1 MNFEHLSDDYNI
13 ERRTFV
19 KGVGATAGAT
29 ALGLSAGTG
38 AAHGGFH
45 AGHANFRV
53 QEAQKAW
60 ARGYRGRADRSIGI
74 TDSGVDARH
83 PDLGPWNGIRATP
96 ENGELVL
103 TGPAKGDSRDK
114 VKTGRTIEASGTA
127 GPGTFAAGDEFV
139 ITEFDVPG
147 SEQDDPAD
155 VLDATLSWEPYGE
168 NGNDLELRLDR
179 RVSEG
184 EWREVDTAATAGHPE
199 TMSDVELG
207 IGRYRF
213 VAEQFKNVS
222 CQYTLEATFF
232 DLQGE
237 LGTFDPEGL
246 FDADGTP
253 QQFLPGDA
261 PAATPKTIGW
271 FNESN
276 RYTDADRPRDG
287 DGHGS
292 HCSSIMAGSGR
303 ASVPKPASEGL
314 VKAEPRAALTA
325 GDFLEYE
332 FEAEAGAGV
341 FISAFGDAIELAI
354 EGPDGRTLDVST
366 VVSED
371 ASTFDNNIAEAPAR
385 TTGTYT
391 AYVRPAG
398 GQLAS
403 TGRVQTVRAG
413 PFEPHTET
421 AGDRDDGGDPAVHSG
436 IAPDAALVG
445 IESLS
450 DATVSLANFA
460 EEFSEYFNM
469 RAVNMSWGYVGGL
482 PLGSLGGIAGF
493 GTVEALKKIA
503 EGGILP
509 VAAAGNSFTPA
520 NGNGAPAVAD
530 EAISVVS
537 TGPLD
542 GISSYSSGGLGALDE
557 DGGTYLKPDVTAPGG
572 YDNNEIN
579 AALGEDTSDAGYGDV
594 RDYVVKAGTSMA
606 SPYTCGTSTL
616 VAQAMEEDA
625 PDSIA
630 LPEPSE
636 TGIED
641 VKRLKQVVLAT
652 ATETAFTAAPYHRA
666 KAPTYDFGG
675 RDPYEGYGRVNPDA
689 AVDAVSNDLFASTSP
704 AIEVETAAA
713 AAPLET
719 DDDGNEGPKTVSTT
733 LSGTL
738 GLNVPQDSRALAGYV
753 EAKGGTLEV
762 SAEVRGLS
770 GGNRGLAKGDAHI
783 DLFVY
788 DAGSPGP
795 NGEPNVA
802 ASAMGMDGSASLSVD
817 VDSREFE
824 DDETLTKT
832 YYVVAKLVNVP
843 GVVTGYDVQAQ
854 VGMDLSFEA
863 AAVDV
868 EPPEEI
874 DLNVAGSRADDGSVF
889 TGGQTDLVRVTVEEF
904 NGELAGA
911 VEVSDRVPAGWT
923 VDEEYGDVESTTD
936 NDDGSTTVVLGEVST
951 DDLGSDAATRQYFA
965 EAPTGADNTGR
976 YTFGPATATAVDPTD
991 FSDDPDR
998 ERGSTEENFG
1008 GTDTNTVVGP
1018 STET

>member
-530 EAISVVS
+530 EAISVAA
-537 TGPLD
+537 TGNLD
-542 GISSYSSGGLGALDE
+542 GIAGYSSGGVGAVDE
-557 DGGTYLKPDVTAPGG
+557 DEGGEYMKPDVTAPGG
-572 YDNNEIN
+572 TVTD
-579 AALGEDTSDAGYGDV
+579 LVDAVQRGLPNRSESEQDPIREYTL
-594 RDYVVKAGTSMA
+594 KAGTSMA
-606 SPYTCGTSTL
+606 SPFTTGVSGL
-616 VAQAMEEDA
+616 VANAMEFDA
-625 PDSIA
+625 PAGIA
-630 LPEPSE
+630 LPEPES
-636 TGIED
+636 TGLED
-641 VKRLKQVVLAT
+641 VLRLKQVLLAT
-652 ATETAFTAAPYHRA
+652 ASETAFTAAPYHRA
-666 KAPTYDFGG
+666 HAPTYEFGG
-675 RDPYEGYGRVNPDA
+675 RDTYEGFGRVNPDA
-689 AVDAVSNDLFASTSP
+689 AIDAVTR
-704 AIEVETAAA
+704 E
-713 AAPLET
+713 
-719 DDDGNEGPKTVSTT
+719 
-733 LSGTL
+733 LSGTSSETL
-738 GLNVPQDSRALAGYV
+738 GLNLPEDSRAVAGYV
-753 EAKGGTLEV
+753 TAGAGTL
-762 SAEVRGLS
+762 SAEVQFDYYS
-770 GGNRGLAKGDAHI
+770 GGNASDTGGDPQI

-788 DAGSPGP
+788 DAETPADNGDP
-795 NGEPNVA
+795 NIVA
-802 ASAMGMDGSASLSVD
+802 RAQGTDGDAAVSTSFGRDATESV
-817 VDSREFE
+817 
-824 DDETLTKT
+824 

-843 GVVTGYDVQAQ
+843 GVVNGDDVQAHL
-854 VGMDLSFEA
+854 DLS
-863 AAVDV
+863 VDFDSGV
-868 EPPEEI
+868 F
-874 DLNVAGSRADDGSVF
+874 VSGTRSDDGSVF
-889 TGGQTDLVRVTVEEF
+889 TAGQTNQIDLTVDPSSSGPVRDAVPKEWTV
-904 NGELAGA
+904 LTDASDD
-911 VEVSDRVPAGWT
+911 VDRVETRDGVQYVYFTETAAADT
-923 VDEEYGDVESTTD
+923 STAYT
-936 NDDGSTTVVLGEVST
+936 
-951 DDLGSDAATRQYFA
+951 YFA
-965 EAPTGADNTGR
+965 EAPTKGTAVSDTGR
-976 YTFGPATATAVDPTD
+976 YTFGPAEVRIDGEWVAA
-991 FSDDPDR
+991 S
-998 ERGSTEENFG
+998 
-1008 GTDTNTVVGP
+1008 GTSETNTVVGLD
-1018 STET
+1018 TNV